1 MEIIEV
7 IKDVVSKI
15 WKEKD
20 WIFSGIGNSMMSL
33 LGKSI
38 RKSVSGLISETK
50 KKGILH
56 SNDDLVNVLEINKTI
71 SDYFPEYNDFLLIQ
85 YGSSADPNEANPN
98 DYDFIVLLLGHPKED
113 TKSVHNNGTYPSE
126 EIKNI
131 EEDVDIVFRDYLSF
145 LFAACAGMPYENSVI
160 TKSKLLVGHEGYYM
174 WLKNITMNIMIDSE
188 FLLRRFED
196 KIIAER
202 QAYINA
208 KNKEIYEEK
217 DIFYKEY
224 DVIRAGY
231 YYVTSLLQ
239 REEIKKFK
247 KVIMQDEV
255 AKLSKVI
262 QLGEGYFTDNEVK
275 NNYVKLVNLLKRND
289 KNIMDFD
296 VKFIDQIIDIIIK
309 GEDNCEKKEYES
321 K

>member
-1 MEIIEV
+1 MDVVEV
-7 IKDVVSKI
+7 IKGIVSEI
-15 WKEKD
+15 WKSKE
-20 WIFSGIGNSMMSL
+20 WSFSGIGNIITNYL
-33 LGKSI
+33 CKSI
-38 RKSVSGLISETK
+38 QKSISGLIGETK
-50 KKGILH
+50 KKGILY
-56 SNDDLVNVLEINKTI
+56 SNNDLINVLKIKKTI
-71 SDYFPEYNDFLLIQ
+71 NEYFPEYNDFLLIQ
-85 YGSSADPNEANPN
+85 YGSSVDPNETNPN

-113 TKSVHNNGTYPSE
+113 IKSVHNNGTYPSE

-160 TKSKLLVGHEGYYM
+160 TNSKLLVGHEGYYL
-174 WLKNITMNIMIDSE
+174 WLKNITMNVMIDSE
-188 FLLRRFED
+188 FLFRRFGD
-196 KIIAER
+196 KIVAEH

-208 KNKEIYEEK
+208 KNKKIYEEK
-217 DIFYKEY
+217 DVFYKKY
-224 DVIRAGY
+224 DVIRSGY

-262 QLGEGYFTDNEVK
+262 PLGERYFTDNEIK

-289 KNIMDFD
+289 KDIMDID
-296 VKFIDQIIDIIIK
+296 VKFIDQIIDIINK